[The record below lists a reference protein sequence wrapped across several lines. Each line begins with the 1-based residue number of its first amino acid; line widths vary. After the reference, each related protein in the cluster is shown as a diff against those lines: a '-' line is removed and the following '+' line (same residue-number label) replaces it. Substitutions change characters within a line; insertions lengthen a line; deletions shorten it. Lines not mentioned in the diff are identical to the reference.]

1 MDYGCY
7 NRDSWTFGEPNG
19 CNIALKLTYSFSY
32 SKKTKRDDI
41 TVDKSTKDTILRG
54 GIDNE
59 IFNVSI
65 FEMTNIK

>member
-1 MDYGCY
+1 MNYGCY

-32 SKKTKRDDI
+32 SKKTKRGDI

-54 GIDNE
+54 GY
-59 IFNVSI
+59 
-65 FEMTNIK
+65 